1 MTILHVPAVEP
12 ATVDEMRRL
21 VADLDAQHRREQLA
35 FSEGFRIGYADGYDV
50 GYGRAH
56 AELAEEWHRVYVA
69 VQEHA
74 RRRTFAEILRNRG
87 EAA

>member
-12 ATVDEMRRL
+12 ATVEEMRRL
-21 VADLDAQHRREQLA
+21 VADLDGQHRREEAA
-35 FSEGFRIGYADGYDV
+35 FAEGFHIGYADGYDI
-50 GYGRAH
+50 GFYRAH
-56 AELAEEWHRVYVA
+56 AELAEEWRRVYRT

-74 RRRTFAEILRNRG
+74 RQRTFAEILHNRG